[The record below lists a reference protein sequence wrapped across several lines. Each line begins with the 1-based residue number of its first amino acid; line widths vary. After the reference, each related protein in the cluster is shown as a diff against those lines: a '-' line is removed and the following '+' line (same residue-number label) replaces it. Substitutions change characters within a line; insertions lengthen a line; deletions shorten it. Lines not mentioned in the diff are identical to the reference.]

1 MAFVFS
7 TLSCDQRYTEWL
19 GSGADLQVAGRSV
32 LIKGGTGVANDHG
45 TRIMTPLGMSTEVSD
60 ADLAMLEKIPAF
72 AEHKKNG
79 YIKTQSKSAEPE
91 KVAADMVIG
100 DKSSPLTPSSP
111 EMQAEDMKVVG

>member
-7 TLSCDQRYTEWL
+7 TLTCDQRYTEWL

-32 LIKGGTGVANDHG
+32 VIKGGTGVADEHG
-45 TRIMTPLGMSTEVSD
+45 TRIMTPLGMSTEVTD
-60 ADLAMLEKIPAF
+60 EDLAMLKKIPAF
-72 AEHKKNG
+72 IQHEKLG

-91 KVAADMVIG
+91 KVAADMLRG

-111 EMQAEDMKVVG
+111 EMQADDMKVVG